1 MSNTN
6 TNTNSKPKKNSRKA
20 QFELNCTD
28 KPISKELSNRVR
40 EKLITARIS
49 LLLKKPFFG
58 NIATRLELT
67 PADEWC
73 PTAAT
78 DGRKFYFNHAFI
90 DALRVRE
97 VEFLFGHEVL
107 HCVYDHMDR
116 RGDRDP
122 QLHNI
127 AADYVVNLEL
137 VEQKVGELI
146 TTVPALYDR
155 KYINWGSE
163 QVYDDLF
170 KNAKK
175 INIADLLDQLLDDH
189 LDSSNGEAGS
199 EGEQDGEGKPGQN
212 GGQGRPQ
219 LTPEEKKAIRDEL
232 REVVINAAKQC
243 QAGDLPAG
251 VQRLIK
257 DLTEPKLNWR
267 ELLRQRIES
276 TLLSDYSWLKPSRT
290 GWDLDA
296 VMPGMIVDQQI
307 DICAALDMSG
317 SIGEK
322 EARDFLSEIQ
332 GIMNQF
338 ADYKIQVWCFDTK
351 VYSHDT
357 FTNDDGRG
365 IGEYQIKGGGGTSF
379 DVNWAWMKENNIE
392 PKLFVMFTD
401 GYTGDGWGDAN
412 YCDSIFVIHGG
423 YDGQA
428 PHGLTVKYEQ

>member
-1 MSNTN
+1 MSNT
-6 TNTNSKPKKNSRKA
+6 TKPKKNSRKA

-28 KPISKELSNRVR
+28 KPIAKDLSNRVR
-40 EKLITARIS
+40 EKLVTARIS

-58 NIATRLELT
+58 NIATRLVLT

-78 DGRKFYFNHAFI
+78 DGRKFYYNHAFI
-90 DALRVRE
+90 DALRTRE

-107 HCVYDHMDR
+107 HCVYDHMER

-137 VEQKVGELI
+137 VDQKVGELI

-155 KYINWGSE
+155 KYVNWSSE

-175 INIADLLDQLLDDH
+175 INIQDLLDQLLDDH
-189 LDSSNGEAGS
+189 MDGDES
-199 EGEQDGEGKPGQN
+199 EGDGDGDSKEGKGNRP
-212 GGQGRPQ
+212 GRPK
-219 LTPEEKKAIRDEL
+219 LSEEEKKAIRDEI
-232 REVVINAAKQC
+232 REAVLNAAKQC

-276 TLLSDYSWLKPSRT
+276 TVLSDYSWLVPSRK
-290 GWDLDA
+290 GWDMDA
-296 VMPGMIVDQQI
+296 VLPGMIVDQQI

-317 SIGEK
+317 SIGEA

-332 GIMNQF
+332 GIMSQF
-338 ADYKIQVWCFDTK
+338 DGYKIQVWCFDTQ
-351 VYSHDT
+351 VYSHDV

-365 IGEYQIKGGGGTSF
+365 IDEYQIKGGGGTSF
-379 DVNWAWMKENNIE
+379 DVNWGWMKQNDIE
-392 PKLFVMFTD
+392 PKLFIMFTD

-412 YCDSIFVIHGG
+412 YCDSIFVIHGS

-428 PHGLTVKYEQ
+428 PHGLTVKYEK

>member
-1 MSNTN
+1 MSNTI
-6 TNTNSKPKKNSRKA
+6 KPKKHSRKA

-28 KPISKELSNRVR
+28 QPIPKDLSNRVR
-40 EKLITARIS
+40 EKLVTARIS

-58 NIATRLELT
+58 NIATRLVLT

-73 PTAAT
+73 STAAT
-78 DGRKFYFNHAFI
+78 DGRKFYYNHAFI
-90 DALRVRE
+90 DALRTRE

-107 HCVYDHMDR
+107 HCVYDHMER

-137 VEQKVGELI
+137 VDQKVGELI

-155 KYINWGSE
+155 KYVNWSSE

-175 INIADLLDQLLDDH
+175 INIQDLLDQLLDDH
-189 LDSSNGEAGS
+189 LDGN
-199 EGEQDGEGKPGQN
+199 EGEGDSDGDSKEGKGNRP
-212 GGQGRPQ
+212 GRPQ
-219 LTPEEKKAIRDEL
+219 LSDEEKKAIRDEI
-232 REVVINAAKQC
+232 REAVLNSAKQC
-243 QAGDLPAG
+243 QAGDLPLG

-276 TLLSDYSWLKPSRT
+276 TVFSDYSWLVPSRK
-290 GWDLDA
+290 GWDMDA
-296 VMPGMIVDQQI
+296 VLPGMIVDQQI
-307 DICAALDMSG
+307 DVCVALDMSG
-317 SIGEK
+317 SIGEA

-332 GIMNQF
+332 GIMSQF
-338 ADYKIQVWCFDTK
+338 DGYKIQVWCFDTQ
-351 VYSHDT
+351 VYSHDV

-365 IGEYQIKGGGGTSF
+365 IDEYQIKGGGGTSF
-379 DVNWAWMKENNIE
+379 DVNWEWMKQNDIE
-392 PKLFVMFTD
+392 PKLFIMMTD
-401 GYTGDGWGDAN
+401 MYTGDGFGDPN
-412 YCDSIFVIHGG
+412 YCDTIFVSHGG
-423 YDGQA
+423 ADIVA
-428 PHGLTVKYEQ
+428 PHGLTVKYEK

>member
-1 MSNTN
+1 MSNT
-6 TNTNSKPKKNSRKA
+6 TKPKKNSRKA

-28 KPISKELSNRVR
+28 QPIRPELSNRVR
-40 EKLITARIS
+40 EKLVTARIA

-67 PADEWC
+67 PADQWC

-90 DALRVRE
+90 DALKTRE

-107 HCVYDHMDR
+107 HCVYDHMER

-137 VEQKVGELI
+137 VDQKVGELI

-155 KYINWGSE
+155 KYVNWSSE

-170 KNAKK
+170 KNIKK
-175 INIADLLDQLLDDH
+175 INVQSLLDQLLDDH
-189 LDSSNGEAGS
+189 MDGDDDSDGDGTGED
-199 EGEQDGEGKPGQN
+199 QEGKD
-212 GGQGRPQ
+212 GRPGRPK
-219 LTPEEKKAIRDEL
+219 LTDEEKKAIRDEI
-232 REVVINAAKQC
+232 REAVLNAAKQC

-257 DLTEPKLNWR
+257 DLTEPKMNWR

-276 TLLSDYSWLKPSRT
+276 TVLSDYSWLVPSRK

-296 VMPGMIVDQQI
+296 VLPGMIVDQQI
-307 DICAALDMSG
+307 DICVALDMSG
-317 SIGEK
+317 SIGET

-332 GIMNQF
+332 GIMSQF
-338 ADYKIQVWCFDTK
+338 DSYKIQVWCFDTQ

-357 FTNDDGRG
+357 FTSDDGRS
-365 IGEYQIKGGGGTSF
+365 IDEYQIKGGGGTSF
-379 DVNWAWMKENNIE
+379 DVNWTWMKQNDIE
-392 PKLFVMFTD
+392 PKLFAMFTD
-401 GYTGDGWGDAN
+401 GMTGDGWGDPN
-412 YCDSIFVIHGG
+412 YAETLFVIHGG
-423 YDGQA
+423 YDVEA
-428 PHGLTVKYEQ
+428 PHGTTIKYTK

>member
-1 MSNTN
+1 MSTN
-6 TNTNSKPKKNSRKA
+6 VKPKKISRKA

-28 KPISKELSNRVR
+28 KPIAQDLALRVR

-49 LLLKKPFFG
+49 LLLKQPFFG
-58 NIATRLELT
+58 NISTRLVLT

-73 PTAAT
+73 STAAT
-78 DGRKFYFNHAFI
+78 DGRRFYYNHAFI
-90 DALRVRE
+90 DSLRVRE

-107 HCVYDHMDR
+107 HVVYDHMDR

-155 KYINWGSE
+155 KYQGWTSE
-163 QVYDDLF
+163 QVYDELF
-170 KNAKK
+170 KIAKK
-175 INIADLLDQLLDDH
+175 INIQDLLDQLLDDH
-189 LDSSNGEAGS
+189 LDGDEGKDGA
-199 EGEQDGEGKPGQN
+199 EGEQGEDGAEGEGQE
-212 GGQGRPQ
+212 GQGKRPGRPR
-219 LTPEEKKAIRDEL
+219 LSEDEKKAIRDEI
-232 REVVINAAKQC
+232 REAVINAAKQC
-243 QAGDLPAG
+243 QPGDMPMG
-251 VQRLIK
+251 VKRLLK

-276 TLLSDYSWLKPSRT
+276 TVLSDYSWLVPSRK
-290 GWDLDA
+290 GWDMDA
-296 VMPGMIVDQQI
+296 VLPGMIVDQQI
-307 DICAALDMSG
+307 DICVALDMSG
-317 SIGEK
+317 SIGND

-338 ADYKIQVWCFDTK
+338 DGYKIQVWCFDTQ

-357 FTNDDGRG
+357 FTNDDGRS
-365 IGEYQIKGGGGTSF
+365 ITEYQIKGGGGTSF
-379 DVNWAWMKENNIE
+379 DMNWAWMKENSVE
-392 PKLFVMFTD
+392 PKLFVMMTD

-423 YDGQA
+423 ADIVA
-428 PHGLTVKYEQ
+428 PHGLTVKYEK